1 MNRIIFQ
8 VAICF
13 RTPRYYNENIKNPVS
28 VQLQLRRPS
37 DGFTSD
43 PRPFELLP
51 CEVDP
56 DGLTRKRQKIGESNV
71 FRDNFMMTNI
81 SQPTNQAAGIQ
92 QNITAPIQME
102 EQCSIQVPRTFNI
115 KVSLY

>member
-1 MNRIIFQ
+1 
-8 VAICF
+8 
-13 RTPRYYNENIKNPVS
+13 
-28 VQLQLRRPS
+28 
-37 DGFTSD
+37 
-43 PRPFELLP
+43 
-51 CEVDP
+51 
-56 DGLTRKRQKIGESNV
+56 
-71 FRDNFMMTNI
+71 MMTNI